1 MTAARSAGIPVAV
14 NGAGLTTSTVV
25 VVGATDFL
33 AALSGEE
40 DPLNAKA
47 ATRRVNNPT
56 KIAGRDRD
64 SDARGMAQPY
74 VVPTARPHV
83 LPSVHPGR
91 RPRERVTPR
100 GPSTPPSLL
109 VGVTVSHFSS
119 G

>member
-33 AALSGEE
+33 AALGGEE
-40 DPLNAKA
+40 HPLNAKA

-64 SDARGMAQPY
+64 SDCRPQRWSWSVQRISWPPWAARSI
-74 VVPTARPHV
+74 H
-83 LPSVHPGR
+83 S
-91 RPRERVTPR
+91 TPR
-100 GPSTPPSLL
+100 RRHEGSTTRRRSPDAT
-109 VGVTVSHFSS
+109 GTA
-119 G
+119 